1 MYTVWIARPAPP
13 CQIEASQVAWG
24 LSALVQLWPLFS
36 VRSWGICGDLYVKA
50 TCSGQLRPG
59 STGQLSYRSIPSSL
73 EPCARKRFERIPHKQ
88 IYFLPRSIFC
98 RAHSTRSCQ
107 QSGSLR
113 HSRSATP
120 HIACSTDAAPSPT
133 GKPRSRQL
141 CNPHGQGAGAL
152 GRETRAG
159 GACGQRSRVPGEEKQ
174 VATCLHVR
182 PRLATPTTGMYNAMR
197 SCQEVPGTLN
207 LDPGALC

>member
-1 MYTVWIARPAPP
+1 MVDSPLPLPRAGRCIGFMALGILSVKITWKKNDTFALPGACNPPA
-13 CQIEASQVAWG
+13 SVAP
-24 LSALVQLWPLFS
+24 AV
-36 VRSWGICGDLYVKA
+36 
-50 TCSGQLRPG
+50 
-59 STGQLSYRSIPSSL
+59 
-73 EPCARKRFERIPHKQ
+73 
-88 IYFLPRSIFC
+88 YFLPRSIFC